1 MSEYQYID
9 EKLRSKL
16 IAKLQSAQERDGYLN
31 YDNMRAISLKLGVP
45 LSKVY
50 GVATFYNQFKFNMP
64 GKYQIQVCRGTAC
77 HVKGSSNLLD
87 TLTRVLG
94 IGPGETTKD
103 GLFSLEVV
111 ACVGVCSLAPVI
123 VMNGEYHAK
132 MTTKLVEK
140 LIEDTRSKEQA

>member
-111 ACVGVCSLAPVI
+111 ACVGVCSLAPVV
-123 VMNGEYHAK
+123 VMNGEYHAQ

-140 LIEDTRSKEQA
+140 LIEDTRNKEQA